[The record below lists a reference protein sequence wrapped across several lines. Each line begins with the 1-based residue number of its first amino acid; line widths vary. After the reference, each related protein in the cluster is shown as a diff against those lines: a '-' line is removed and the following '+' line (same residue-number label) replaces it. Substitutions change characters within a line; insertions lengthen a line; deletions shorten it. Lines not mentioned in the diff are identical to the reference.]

1 MKITRRDFVNG
12 VLAGSGA
19 ALLNPGVAYSA
30 IARNLNRVDDSWYG
44 FGGVG
49 DYAPSHG
56 NTPEVVNTAHRLR
69 DGEFASLSASLPI
82 DEEYDLVIV
91 GGGMAGLGAA
101 WHFKKNA
108 RPGQKCLML
117 DNHPLFGGEA
127 KENEFEVNNY
137 ANLMLDEIAH
147 ELRRSQYLFY
157 ETRLGRTNIRTSN
170 SKLIVDLNILRGG
183 TNLFC

>member
-69 DGEFASLSASLPI
+69 DGEFASLSAFVTG
-82 DEEYDLVIV
+82 D
-91 GGGMAGLGAA
+91 
-101 WHFKKNA
+101 
-108 RPGQKCLML
+108 
-117 DNHPLFGGEA
+117 
-127 KENEFEVNNY
+127 
-137 ANLMLDEIAH
+137 
-147 ELRRSQYLFY
+147 
-157 ETRLGRTNIRTSN
+157 
-170 SKLIVDLNILRGG
+170 
-183 TNLFC
+183 